1 MTKRRS
7 MTQRHA
13 TQLGFAF
20 HDDAIGQD
28 ARGLGWYGDDMWRPG
43 SCPMAEALA
52 HFTSVK
58 RGIAIWADAEARW
71 GVGEIATRAILVHV
85 DGEAAARDVAEYAI
99 SLRDADNP
107 MMPTPI
113 EDIRR
118 LVRRHAERLG
128 VACVPPSTPA
138 PTDERIA
145 SESMTDR
152 AGAPLPLLDL
162 SSLIAQPTVVPS
174 VAVPTPSEDVANRA
188 EEPASMPGPA
198 PRMDL
203 SAATDARVAPVAP
216 VAPVIDPRAS
226 ALVAPPPPPPPPA
239 VEAVPEVDVLTGNN
253 YYISDVRPLA
263 TSWRERARGNIAA
276 IKLWKAITAEGRVAT
291 PDEQEILITYVGW
304 GASDLANRMFPM
316 AATGHRDDEWE
327 ALAAELRAVL
337 TPEEYAD
344 ASRSTQYAHYTPE
357 VVIARVWQGIERLGF
372 TGGAVLE
379 PGVGTG
385 LFIGMTPEHMRA
397 GTRYTGVE
405 YDRVTAGIATLL
417 YPEAAI
423 LRADFARTALPPMY
437 DLAVGNPPYSDVVV
451 TSDPR
456 YKKMRLRLHDYF
468 FAKAVDTLRPGGL
481 LAFVTSC
488 GTLDKGNDT
497 ARQYLAARA
506 DLVAAIRLPRG
517 VFAKT
522 AGTDTAVGLVFLRKR
537 GAGATPDSIP
547 WANLAEIPSLVA
559 GSKTVEVNEYF
570 DAHPEMVLGTHAVAI
585 GPHGPAYT
593 VDPIPGRDLDAA
605 LTEAIERLPRDIY
618 TPPALVPAPSASSGM
633 AMVPPASSG
642 MAMVPPATTAPET
655 GRCREGNYLVAD
667 DGALMQIVDGF
678 AQPVRIKHK
687 GSGEGMYRS
696 HAQTVAALVPIRDAV
711 RDILRAQVA
720 GGDGAEAQRR
730 LHRAYDRFV
739 LSHGPINLTVYPAS
753 SDAREEA
760 DDADQKGSPR
770 TPNLSPFLDDPD
782 AYLVS
787 SIEIYNE
794 ETGEAR
800 KGPIFSQRVVA
811 PPSPPQI
818 VSSHDALSVVLDE
831 MGRVDTARIA
841 ELMAWPEEAVVAD
854 LDDSIFLDPDTGRW
868 ETSDAYLSGA
878 VRTKLQLAEAA
889 ARIDPRL
896 RRNAEALARV
906 QPPDLKPSD
915 ITARLGAP
923 WVPTTVVEAFAE
935 EVLGGSTTIA
945 HTAATG
951 TWTVVGYSFR
961 GSAAGTSEWGT
972 ERRHAGVLL
981 EDALNA
987 RLPNIYDTIR
997 NDDGSTREELNVEA
1011 TEAAR
1016 EKLAK
1021 IKSSFQ
1027 DWIWRDADRA
1037 MGLVRLYND
1046 GYNNLAPRHF
1056 DGSHLTLPGASLAFG
1071 LYEHQK
1077 RAIWRILTSG
1087 STYLAHAVGAGK
1099 CQPLDAKV
1107 LTPTGWRRMGEL
1119 CGGDR
1124 VIAGDGTATTVVGV
1138 FPQGEKDIYRVT
1150 FSDGSSTEC
1159 CNEHLWLTQTYAERT
1174 ATHNETLLSK
1184 DWPSAKPKVRAL
1196 AEIRQS
1202 LRDPRLGTKNHS
1214 IPMVGA
1220 VAFAGRPVPIDPYLL
1235 GVLLGDGSL
1244 SRGSVMVTTADAE
1257 LLAHIAP
1264 LLPDGVGIVPSTMEG
1279 KCPSYRLSC
1288 GLGNRCNP
1296 LRAALNE
1303 LGLGGVTSET
1313 KFIPEAYLF
1322 NTIEARHA
1330 LLQGLLDTDGACS
1343 RRGHSVYF
1351 YTVSLALADGVVHL
1365 VQSLGG
1371 TVRRRLKH
1379 PRYTHDGERRM
1390 GKPCHVLCMSLPPT
1404 VAPFRLSR
1412 KARLVRPKTS
1422 YKPTRYIVSVEP
1434 VGRKEARCIAVAHP
1448 THLYVTDDFIVT
1460 HNTLSVIAAIM
1471 EQKRLGL
1478 ITKPIV
1484 VVPGHTLKQWAR
1496 EWMAL
1501 YPDANILVADEAQFH
1516 KSRRRRFLARAATGV
1531 WDGIV
1536 ITHSANSFIPVPA
1549 WFEERMVD
1557 DQIAEFEALRAEV
1570 DPSDR
1575 VTRKQLERQLE
1586 GMRAKIDALQSR
1598 KDDLVDLAE
1607 LGVDQIVVD
1616 ECFPYDTPILTDRG
1630 WLPIGRVVEERLPVS
1645 VLSCD
1650 RGRGRLEWTPIVRW
1664 LPRGPREDL
1673 VRVVHELGSFV
1684 CTGKHKI
1691 AVEGDGYVEAHELR
1705 PGTVLCA
1712 LREASAPDQP
1722 PEAHVLRYNLP
1733 GSGVATSHEGDLRGV
1748 RRHVPGQ
1755 VSERRPAAKVLHAGV
1770 RARRARRRAE
1780 EGCCNGVSRLRKG
1793 TNDQE
1798 PGAEEGCA
1806 ATLLPHESQECGAGR
1821 EGEVC
1826 RTYLPALGQAEGARQ
1841 SQGRRMDA
1849 REQSDAEP
1857 VYEGQSVRVDVGTD
1871 ILGAGGQWDDD
1882 GAPAPVSE
1890 HPRFADG
1897 ARGCDRCGDKGMLEL
1912 AACVQGRHRRSGAET
1927 RDRGRRA
1934 YASPAKVDVSRSEE
1948 DGGLVRTRVVR
1959 VEVYER
1965 GGDDRAVGVRG
1976 DGEPVYDIEVADNH
1990 NFFAS
1995 GILVSNCQEFRK
2007 LSYGTNMGSIKGID
2021 AEGSQR
2027 SWDLYVKSRYV
2038 LAEKN
2043 PTRGLILASGT
2054 PVTNTLGEVFTIQ
2067 RYMQEGALR
2076 ERDLHNFDAWAA
2088 MFGEVRAEL
2097 ELQPSGKYKS
2107 VARFAE
2113 FTNVPELI
2121 QMVRSFMD
2129 VLMPS
2134 DLRDVV
2140 AVPRVRGGRREIVRC
2155 PATDAF
2161 KDYQGTLAA
2170 RITAI
2175 EARTGKPRKGDDII
2189 LSVIN
2194 DGRHAAID
2202 LRLVEPDHPNE
2213 PGNKINACIDNIARI
2228 WEETA
2233 GVRYRRPDGTLYEAP
2248 GAAQMVFS
2256 DLGTPAAEAKR
2267 GFSVYHWIRDELVA
2281 RGIPASHIAFMQ
2293 TFKKSEQKVKLFEAV
2308 NAGVVRVL
2316 IGSTQTMGTGVN
2328 AQTRLRALHHIDCPW
2343 LPSNLEQREGRI
2355 IRQKN
2360 QHEEVEIYAYAT
2372 LGSLDA
2378 AMWQTLER
2386 KAKFIEA
2393 VLKGDTSIRRV
2404 EDVGESQSNQFA
2416 MAKALASGDERLLT
2430 KAGLTGDLARLRRL
2444 KAAHFDDQ
2452 VAIRGHLA
2460 DAEVTIRQA
2469 ARRITAIEADL
2480 ARREET
2486 RGDKFYMEV
2495 AGATHDERRSA
2506 GAALIAS
2513 VERHVG
2519 ERYHGVARLGRV
2531 AGFDLY
2537 FRGAAGVTA
2546 TRYGYELYLERTDYE
2561 QPIDIRVDTGELG
2574 AIARLENALSGF
2586 DKNLAHYEMERAQAE
2601 RRLADFHPRLGQPFE
2616 FDRELTEKEAEL
2628 AALDAELTR
2637 EECGDEA
2644 SSAPDGGAVHT
2655 PTDPTGAGAGEGEVS
2670 TPNDDASEHQA
2681 A

>member
-7 MTQRHA
+7 MTQRRA

-20 HDDAIGQD
+20 HDDAIRQD

-52 HFTSVK
+52 HFTEVK
-58 RGIAIWADAEARW
+58 RGHAIWADGEARW

-128 VACVPPSTPA
+128 VACAPSSTPA

-152 AGAPLPLLDL
+152 AGARLPLLDL
-162 SSLIAQPTVVPS
+162 SGLIAQSVVVPS

-198 PRMDL
+198 PRMNL

-216 VAPVIDPRAS
+216 VFDPRAS
-226 ALVAPPPPPPPPA
+226 ALVAPPPPPPPPTV
-239 VEAVPEVDVLTGNN
+239 VEAVPEVDVLTGSN
-253 YYISDVRPLA
+253 YYLADVRPLA
-263 TSWRERARGNIAA
+263 ATWRERARGNIAA
-276 IKLWKAITAEGRVAT
+276 IKLWKAIAAEGRVAT

-304 GASDLANRMFPM
+304 GASDLANRIFPT
-316 AATGHRDDEWE
+316 AATGRRDDEWE

-372 TGGAVLE
+372 AGGAVLE

-456 YKKMRLRLHDYF
+456 YKKLRLRLHDYF
-468 FAKAVDTLRPGGL
+468 FAKAVDALRPGGL

-522 AGTDTAVGLVFLRKR
+522 AGTDTAVDVVFLRKR
-537 GAGATPDSIP
+537 GAGATPDSIA
-547 WANLAEIPSLVA
+547 WANLVAIPALVA
-559 GSKTVEVNEYF
+559 GSKTIEVNEYF

-585 GPHGPAYT
+585 GPHGPTYT
-593 VDPIPGRDLDAA
+593 VDPILGRDLDAA
-605 LTEAIERLPRDIY
+605 LAEAIERLPRDID
-618 TPPALVPAPSASSGM
+618 TPPALIPA
-633 AMVPPASSG
+633 PPASSG
-642 MAMVPPATTAPET
+642 MATVPTATTAPEP

-687 GSGEGMYRS
+687 GRGEGMYRS
-696 HAQTVAALVPIRDAV
+696 HAQTVAALVPIRDAM

-730 LHRAYDRFV
+730 LHRAYDMFV
-739 LSHGPINLTVYPAS
+739 LSHGPINLTAYPAS
-753 SDAREEA
+753 SDAGEEA
-760 DDADQKGSPR
+760 DDADPKGSPR

-794 ETGEAR
+794 ETGEAQ

-811 PPSPPQI
+811 PPSPPEI

-831 MGRVDTARIA
+831 LGHVDTARIA
-841 ELMAWPEEAVVAD
+841 ELMAWPEAAVVTD
-854 LDDSIFLDPDTGRW
+854 LGDSIFLDPDTGRW

-889 ARIDPRL
+889 ASIDPRL

-1037 MGLVRLYND
+1037 MGLVRIYND
-1046 GYNNLAPRHF
+1046 AYNNLAPRHF
-1056 DGSHLTLPGASLAFG
+1056 DGSHLTLPGASRAFQ
-1071 LYEHQK
+1071 LYAHQK

-1099 CQPLDAKV
+1099 AQPLDAKV

-1119 CGGDR
+1119 CIGDR
-1124 VIAGDGTATTVVGV
+1124 VVAGDGTATTVVGV

-1159 CNEHLWLTQTYAERT
+1159 CDEHLWLTQTYAERT
-1174 ATHNETLLSK
+1174 ATHHETLLSK

-1202 LRDPRLGTKNHS
+1202 LRDPRLGSKNHS

-1220 VAFAGRPVPIDPYLL
+1220 VAFTGRPVPLAPYLL

-1244 SRGSVMVTTADAE
+1244 SNWSVKVTTADAE

-1264 LLPDGVGIVPSTMEG
+1264 LLPDGVGIVPSTVEG
-1279 KCPSYRLSC
+1279 KCPSYRLSR
-1288 GLGNRCNP
+1288 GQVNRRNP
-1296 LRAALNE
+1296 LRTALDG
-1303 LGLGGVTSET
+1303 LGLRGVTSET

-1330 LLQGLLDTDGACS
+1330 LLQGLLDTDGTCS

-1351 YTVSLALADGVVHL
+1351 YTVSPALADGMIHL

-1371 TVRRRLKH
+1371 TVRRHLKH

-1390 GKPCHVLCMSLPPT
+1390 GKPCHVLCLSLPPT

-1412 KARLVRPKTS
+1412 KAQLVRPKTS

-1434 VGRKEARCIAVAHP
+1434 VGRKEARCISVAHP
-1448 THLYVTDDFIVT
+1448 SHLYVTDDFVVT

-1478 ITKPIV
+1478 IAKPIV

-1501 YPDANILVADEAQFH
+1501 YPDANILVADEVQFH

-1598 KDDLVDLAE
+1598 KDDLVDMAE

-1616 ECFPYDTPILTDRG
+1616 ECLPYDTPILTDRG
-1630 WLPIGRVVEERLPVS
+1630 WLPIGRIVEGRLPVR

-1650 RGRGRLEWTPIVRW
+1650 RGRGRLEWKPIVRW

-1684 CTGKHKI
+1684 CTGEHKI
-1691 AVEGDGYVEAHELR
+1691 AVEGDGYVEARKLG

-1712 LREASAPDQP
+1712 LREASAPEQL
-1722 PEAHVLRYNLP
+1722 PEAHVLRYNLS
-1733 GSGVATSHEGDLRGV
+1733 GSGVVTSHDGDLRGV

-1755 VSERRPAAKVLHAGV
+1755 MSEWRPAAKVLHAGV
-1770 RARRARRRAE
+1770 RARRAPRRSE

-1806 ATLLPHESQECGAGR
+1806 ATLLLTQLPHESQECGAGR
-1821 EGEVC
+1821 EGEIC
-1826 RTYLPALGQAEGARQ
+1826 RAYLPTLGQAEGARQ
-1841 SQGRRMDA
+1841 SQGRHMDA
-1849 REQSDAEP
+1849 RQQSDAEP

-1882 GAPAPVSE
+1882 GAAAPVSE
-1890 HPRFADG
+1890 RPRFADG
-1897 ARGCDRCGDKGMLEL
+1897 VRGRDRCGEKGILDL
-1912 AACVQGRHRRSGAET
+1912 AERVQGRHRQPGTEA

-1934 YASPAKVDVSRSEE
+1934 HASPAEVDVSRSEE
-1948 DGGLVRTRVVR
+1948 DGGLERTRVVR
-1959 VEVYER
+1959 VEVYE
-1965 GGDDRAVGVRG
+1965 
-1976 DGEPVYDIEVADNH
+1976 
-1990 NFFAS
+1990 
-1995 GILVSNCQEFRK
+1995 Q
-2007 LSYGTNMGSIKGID
+2007 
-2021 AEGSQR
+2021 
-2027 SWDLYVKSRYV
+2027 
-2038 LAEKN
+2038 
-2043 PTRGLILASGT
+2043 
-2054 PVTNTLGEVFTIQ
+2054 
-2067 RYMQEGALR
+2067 
-2076 ERDLHNFDAWAA
+2076 
-2088 MFGEVRAEL
+2088 
-2097 ELQPSGKYKS
+2097 
-2107 VARFAE
+2107 
-2113 FTNVPELI
+2113 
-2121 QMVRSFMD
+2121 
-2129 VLMPS
+2129 
-2134 DLRDVV
+2134 
-2140 AVPRVRGGRREIVRC
+2140 
-2155 PATDAF
+2155 
-2161 KDYQGTLAA
+2161 
-2170 RITAI
+2170 
-2175 EARTGKPRKGDDII
+2175 
-2189 LSVIN
+2189 
-2194 DGRHAAID
+2194 
-2202 LRLVEPDHPNE
+2202 
-2213 PGNKINACIDNIARI
+2213 
-2228 WEETA
+2228 
-2233 GVRYRRPDGTLYEAP
+2233 
-2248 GAAQMVFS
+2248 
-2256 DLGTPAAEAKR
+2256 
-2267 GFSVYHWIRDELVA
+2267 
-2281 RGIPASHIAFMQ
+2281 
-2293 TFKKSEQKVKLFEAV
+2293 
-2308 NAGVVRVL
+2308 
-2316 IGSTQTMGTGVN
+2316 
-2328 AQTRLRALHHIDCPW
+2328 
-2343 LPSNLEQREGRI
+2343 
-2355 IRQKN
+2355 
-2360 QHEEVEIYAYAT
+2360 
-2372 LGSLDA
+2372 
-2378 AMWQTLER
+2378 
-2386 KAKFIEA
+2386 
-2393 VLKGDTSIRRV
+2393 RRV
-2404 EDVGESQSNQFA
+2404 Q
-2416 MAKALASGDERLLT
+2416 
-2430 KAGLTGDLARLRRL
+2430 
-2444 KAAHFDDQ
+2444 
-2452 VAIRGHLA
+2452 
-2460 DAEVTIRQA
+2460 
-2469 ARRITAIEADL
+2469 
-2480 ARREET
+2480 
-2486 RGDKFYMEV
+2486 
-2495 AGATHDERRSA
+2495 
-2506 GAALIAS
+2506 
-2513 VERHVG
+2513 
-2519 ERYHGVARLGRV
+2519 
-2531 AGFDLY
+2531 
-2537 FRGAAGVTA
+2537 
-2546 TRYGYELYLERTDYE
+2546 
-2561 QPIDIRVDTGELG
+2561 
-2574 AIARLENALSGF
+2574 
-2586 DKNLAHYEMERAQAE
+2586 
-2601 RRLADFHPRLGQPFE
+2601 
-2616 FDRELTEKEAEL
+2616 
-2628 AALDAELTR
+2628 
-2637 EECGDEA
+2637 
-2644 SSAPDGGAVHT
+2644 
-2655 PTDPTGAGAGEGEVS
+2655 
-2670 TPNDDASEHQA
+2670 
-2681 A
+2681 

>member
-1 MTKRRS
+1 MTKRCS
-7 MTQRHA
+7 MTQRRA

-20 HDDAIGQD
+20 HDDAIRQD

-52 HFTSVK
+52 HFTQVK
-58 RGIAIWADAEARW
+58 RGHAIWADGEARW

-85 DGEAAARDVAEYAI
+85 ASEAAARDVAEYAI
-99 SLRDADNP
+99 SLRDADNS

-128 VACVPPSTPA
+128 VACVSPSTPA

-145 SESMTDR
+145 SESIIDR

-162 SSLIAQPTVVPS
+162 SSLIAQPAVVRS
-174 VAVPTPSEDVANRA
+174 AAVPAPSEDVADRA
-188 EEPASMPGPA
+188 EGPASMSGPA
-198 PRMDL
+198 PRMNL
-203 SAATDARVAPVAP
+203 SAATDARVAPSAPSAP
-216 VAPVIDPRAS
+216 VFDPEAS
-226 ALVAPPPPPPPPA
+226 ALVAPPSPPPPPA
-239 VEAVPEVDVLTGNN
+239 VVEAVPEVDIPTGHN
-253 YYISDVRPLA
+253 YYLPDVRPLA
-263 TSWRERARGNIAA
+263 ATWRERARGNIAA
-276 IKLWKAITAEGRVAT
+276 IKLWKAIAAEGRVAT
-291 PDEQEILITYVGW
+291 PDEQEVLITYVGW
-304 GASDLANRMFPM
+304 GASDLANRMFPT

-372 TGGAVLE
+372 AGGAVLE

-397 GTRYTGVE
+397 GMRYTGVE

-456 YKKMRLRLHDYF
+456 YKTLRLRLHDYF

-522 AGTDTAVGLVFLRKR
+522 AGTDTAVDVVFLRKR

-547 WANLAEIPSLVA
+547 WANLVEIPALVA

-593 VDPIPGRDLDAA
+593 VDPAPGRDLDAA
-605 LTEAIERLPRDIY
+605 LAEAIECLPRDIY
-618 TPPALVPAPSASSGM
+618 TPPSPALVPAK
-633 AMVPPASSG
+633 PASSG
-642 MAMVPPATTAPET
+642 MATVPTAATAPET

-678 AQPVRIKHK
+678 AQPVRIKQK
-687 GSGEGMYRS
+687 GRGEGMYRS

-711 RDILRAQVA
+711 RDILREQAA

-730 LHRAYDRFV
+730 LHRAYDMFV

-753 SDAREEA
+753 SEAGEEA

-811 PPSPPQI
+811 PPSPPEI

-831 MGRVDTARIA
+831 RGRVDTARIA

-854 LDDSIFLDPDTGRW
+854 LGDSIFLDPDTGRW

-923 WVPTTVVEAFAE
+923 WVPTPVVETFAE

-1056 DGSHLTLPGASLAFG
+1056 DGSHLTLPGASLAFH

-1107 LTPTGWRRMGEL
+1107 LTPTGWKRMGDIAV
-1119 CGGDR
+1119 GDR
-1124 VIAGDGTATTVVGV
+1124 LIAGDGSATLVTGI
-1138 FPQGEKDIYRVT
+1138 FPQGERDIFRVS

-1159 CNEHLWLTQTYAERT
+1159 CEEHLWLTQTYAERT
-1174 ATHNETLLSK
+1174 ATNNERK
-1184 DWPSAKPKVRAL
+1184 ANKNWPSAKPQVRSL
-1196 AEIRQS
+1196 ADIRAT
-1202 LRDPRLGTKNHS
+1202 LRDPRLGGKNHS
-1214 IPMVGA
+1214 IPMVGP
-1220 VAFAGRPVPIDPYLL
+1220 VAFDDRPVPVEPYLL
-1235 GVLLGDGSL
+1235 GVLLGDGNFSN
-1244 SRGSVMVTTADAE
+1244 RSVTLTTADDE
-1257 LLAHIAP
+1257 MLSRIEP
-1264 LLPDGVGIVPSTMEG
+1264 LLPAGIAIKRRAREG
-1279 KCPSYRLSC
+1279 RCPSYGLSSTIRR
-1288 GLGNRCNP
+1288 GRHIVNP
-1296 LRAALNE
+1296 LTSAIDD
-1303 LGLGGVTSET
+1303 LGLRRTTAEA
-1313 KFIPEAYLF
+1313 KFIPDDYLF
-1322 NTIEARHA
+1322 NCVEKRLS

-1343 RRGHSVYF
+1343 KRGHSVYF
-1351 YTVSLALADGVVHL
+1351 YTVSPTLADGVVHL

-1390 GKPCHVLCMSLPPT
+1390 GKPCHVLCLSLPPT
-1404 VAPFRLSR
+1404 VAPFRLSQ
-1412 KARLVRPKTS
+1412 KGQLVRPKTS

-1434 VGRKEARCIAVAHP
+1434 VGRKEARCISVAHP
-1448 THLYVTDDFIVT
+1448 SHLYVTDDFVVT

-1616 ECFPYDTPILTDRG
+1616 EC
-1630 WLPIGRVVEERLPVS
+1630 
-1645 VLSCD
+1645 
-1650 RGRGRLEWTPIVRW
+1650 
-1664 LPRGPREDL
+1664 
-1673 VRVVHELGSFV
+1673 
-1684 CTGKHKI
+1684 
-1691 AVEGDGYVEAHELR
+1691 
-1705 PGTVLCA
+1705 
-1712 LREASAPDQP
+1712 
-1722 PEAHVLRYNLP
+1722 
-1733 GSGVATSHEGDLRGV
+1733 
-1748 RRHVPGQ
+1748 
-1755 VSERRPAAKVLHAGV
+1755 
-1770 RARRARRRAE
+1770 
-1780 EGCCNGVSRLRKG
+1780 
-1793 TNDQE
+1793 
-1798 PGAEEGCA
+1798 
-1806 ATLLPHESQECGAGR
+1806 
-1821 EGEVC
+1821 
-1826 RTYLPALGQAEGARQ
+1826 
-1841 SQGRRMDA
+1841 
-1849 REQSDAEP
+1849 
-1857 VYEGQSVRVDVGTD
+1857 
-1871 ILGAGGQWDDD
+1871 
-1882 GAPAPVSE
+1882 
-1890 HPRFADG
+1890 
-1897 ARGCDRCGDKGMLEL
+1897 
-1912 AACVQGRHRRSGAET
+1912 
-1927 RDRGRRA
+1927 
-1934 YASPAKVDVSRSEE
+1934 
-1948 DGGLVRTRVVR
+1948 
-1959 VEVYER
+1959 
-1965 GGDDRAVGVRG
+1965 
-1976 DGEPVYDIEVADNH
+1976 
-1990 NFFAS
+1990 
-1995 GILVSNCQEFRK
+1995 QEFRK

-2043 PTRGLILASGT
+2043 PTRGLILSSGT

-2161 KDYQGTLAA
+2161 KAYQGRLAA

-2175 EARTGKPRKGDDII
+2175 EGRTGKPRKGDDII

-2233 GVRYRRPDGTLYEAP
+2233 DARYRRPDGALYETP

-2267 GFSVYHWIRDELVA
+2267 GFSPYHWIRDELVA

-2293 TFKKSEQKVKLFEAV
+2293 NFKKSEQKVKLFEAV

-2343 LPSNLEQREGRI
+2343 LPSDLEQREGRI

-2430 KAGLTGDLARLRRL
+2430 KAGLAGDLARLRRL

-2486 RGDKFYMEV
+2486 RGDKFHMEV

-2537 FRGAAGVTA
+2537 FRGGAGVTA
-2546 TRYGYELYLERTDYE
+2546 TRYGYELYLQRTDYE

-2586 DKNLAHYEMERAQAE
+2586 DKNLAHYELVRAQAE

-2655 PTDPTGAGAGEGEVS
+2655 PTDPAGAGAGEGEVS